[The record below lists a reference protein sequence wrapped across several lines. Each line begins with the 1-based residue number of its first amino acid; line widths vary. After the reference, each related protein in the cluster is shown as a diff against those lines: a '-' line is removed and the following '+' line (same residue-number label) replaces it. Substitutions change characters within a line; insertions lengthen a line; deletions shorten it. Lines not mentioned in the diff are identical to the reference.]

1 MQIFLLSFNINIKVD
16 IKKII
21 ANMHW
26 KNKWNGQD
34 KWYSEEKRYSIKGS
48 TVVCNTKI
56 EGMYR

>member
-34 KWYSEEKRYSIKGS
+34 KWYSEEK
-48 TVVCNTKI
+48 KI
-56 EGMYR
+56 QYKRKYCGMR